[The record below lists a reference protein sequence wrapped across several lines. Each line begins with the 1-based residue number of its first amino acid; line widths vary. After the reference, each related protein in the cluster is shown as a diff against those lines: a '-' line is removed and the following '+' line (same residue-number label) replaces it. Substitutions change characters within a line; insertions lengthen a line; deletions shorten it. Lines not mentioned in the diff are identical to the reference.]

1 MTEEERIDC
10 FLTVFKDLEK
20 ELVRISRLK
29 DDYISFSR
37 ALNHIYY
44 NRMNPVV
51 SQRDCYDF
59 LKTASDLRNIL
70 SHENDVCAPSEK
82 FTERFQRISSAIL
95 SPYSCYDVC
104 TKRIESCG
112 LSSHVLEAMRIMDSA
127 GLSHLPVLDGKGR
140 VVGVFSRS
148 TLFDKILRKNDFV
161 ISSELTMNDLSD
173 VIGLSSHT
181 NEDFFF
187 VARHTSVLS
196 AFGMTLKRKAHDRQ
210 VGLLLVTEHGK
221 PKEKLL
227 GVITSTDL
235 AKLSLSESN

>member
-1 MTEEERIDC
+1 
-10 FLTVFKDLEK
+10 
-20 ELVRISRLK
+20 
-29 DDYISFSR
+29 
-37 ALNHIYY
+37 
-44 NRMNPVV
+44 
-51 SQRDCYDF
+51 
-59 LKTASDLRNIL
+59 
-70 SHENDVCAPSEK
+70 
-82 FTERFQRISSAIL
+82 
-95 SPYSCYDVC
+95 
-104 TKRIESCG
+104 
-112 LSSHVLEAMRIMDSA
+112 MDSA

>member
-82 FTERFQRISSAIL
+82 FPAHLQR
-95 SPYSCYDVC
+95 
-104 TKRIESCG
+104 
-112 LSSHVLEAMRIMDSA
+112 DSFT
-127 GLSHLPVLDGKGR
+127 V
-140 VVGVFSRS
+140 
-148 TLFDKILRKNDFV
+148 
-161 ISSELTMNDLSD
+161 
-173 VIGLSSHT
+173 
-181 NEDFFF
+181 
-187 VARHTSVLS
+187 
-196 AFGMTLKRKAHDRQ
+196 
-210 VGLLLVTEHGK
+210 
-221 PKEKLL
+221 
-227 GVITSTDL
+227 
-235 AKLSLSESN
+235 